1 MSEEREFLR
10 GNTPILI
17 LAVLSD
23 GPHHGYAVAREVNL
37 RSGNTLSLR
46 QGALYPALHA
56 LERDGLIDGNWEEA
70 GERSRKV
77 YSITDAGRAEL
88 QRRTQVWSKLSSAL
102 NNVLGGEP
110 GEELA

>member
-17 LAVLSD
+17 LAVLAS
-23 GPHHGYAVAREVNL
+23 GPHHGYAIAREVN
-37 RSGNTLSLR
+37 RRTDNALSLR

-56 LERDGLIDGNWEEA
+56 LERDGLIEGSWEEN

-77 YSITDAGRAEL
+77 YLITEAGQAEL
-88 QRRTQVWSKLSSAL
+88 TRRTQVWSKLSDAL
-102 NNVLGGEP
+102 NAVIKENP
-110 GEELA
+110 GDQPA